1 MEPCVAVIHATR
13 AAVTPIEEAFNRL
26 WPEADTISLLDES
39 LSVDLEKAGELTP
52 ALMTRV
58 GRLARFAK
66 AGGADAIL
74 FSCSAFGE
82 AIESARSSME
92 IPVLKLNEAMLEEA
106 LAAGSRI
113 RLVATFEP
121 SIRSILKELGE
132 MSAGRGQKIEADV
145 CFVPDAMKALASGD
159 RERHDTLIVEAVS
172 QCPPWD
178 VVMLGQFS
186 MASALSRVAAKVASK
201 VLTSPHSAVARLKE
215 QFSLV
220 KGPV

>member
-13 AAVTPIEEAFNRL
+13 AAVTPIEEAFDRL

-132 MSAGRGQKIEADV
+132 MSAGRSRKSRRT
-145 CFVPDAMKALASGD
+145 FVSFP
-159 RERHDTLIVEAVS
+159 
-172 QCPPWD
+172 
-178 VVMLGQFS
+178 ML
-186 MASALSRVAAKVASK
+186 
-201 VLTSPHSAVARLKE
+201 
-215 QFSLV
+215 
-220 KGPV
+220 

>member
-13 AAVTPIEEAFNRL
+13 AAVTPIEEAFDRL

-39 LSVDLEKAGELTP
+39 LGVDLEKAGELTP

-82 AIESARSSME
+82 AVESARASMG
-92 IPVLKLNEAMLEEA
+92 IPVLKPNEVMLEEA

-132 MSAGRGQKIEADV
+132 MSAGRGQKIETDV
-145 CFVPDAMKALASGD
+145 CFVPDAMKALTSGD

-186 MASALSRVAAKVASK
+186 MAPALSRVAAKVASK
-201 VLTSPHSAVARLKE
+201 VLTSPDSAVARLRE
-215 QFSLV
+215 QLSMV
-220 KGPV
+220 KAPV

>member
-1 MEPCVAVIHATR
+1 
-13 AAVTPIEEAFNRL
+13 
-26 WPEADTISLLDES
+26 
-39 LSVDLEKAGELTP
+39 
-52 ALMTRV
+52 
-58 GRLARFAK
+58 
-66 AGGADAIL
+66 
-74 FSCSAFGE
+74 
-82 AIESARSSME
+82 
-92 IPVLKLNEAMLEEA
+92 
-106 LAAGSRI
+106 
-113 RLVATFEP
+113 
-121 SIRSILKELGE
+121 
-132 MSAGRGQKIEADV
+132 
-145 CFVPDAMKALASGD
+145 MKVLASGD